1 MREGCHCGN
10 STFALIDGTIEQ
22 KKQEDSVS
30 VDIAFVA
37 CGIRR
42 LSERSSK
49 REEGGNL
56 SATTEHEDGM
66 KGCVSDLR

>member
-1 MREGCHCGN
+1 MILPPDRDAERR
-10 STFALIDGTIEQ
+10 DIE
-22 KKQEDSVS
+22 
-30 VDIAFVA
+30 
-37 CGIRR
+37 CRR
-42 LSERSSK
+42 SLSERSSK